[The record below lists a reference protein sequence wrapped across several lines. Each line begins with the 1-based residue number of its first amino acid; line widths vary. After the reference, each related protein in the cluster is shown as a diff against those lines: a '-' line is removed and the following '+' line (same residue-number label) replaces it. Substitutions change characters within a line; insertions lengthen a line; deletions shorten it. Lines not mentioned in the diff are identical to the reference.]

1 MKILV
6 LGAGALGG
14 YYGARLIEAG
24 ANVTF
29 AVRAGRASQ
38 LDRDGLV
45 VTSPL
50 GDFSRPVQT
59 MLAGDDR
66 GPFDVVLLACKAYD
80 LDAAIGTIAPAV
92 GPATT
97 ILPLLNGLA
106 VYDRLDAVFGR
117 PRVMGG
123 VSYIATT
130 LDPSGAIRHLSPFDR
145 LSVGARD
152 AAHADTA
159 RAVHELAS
167 KSAGTRTLSGA
178 IVQELWEKWT
188 TICAGAA
195 ATCLLRATVGEIV
208 RTRDGADIVTR
219 ILAECVAVATR
230 AGYAPRDEALAAAR
244 ATLLAENS
252 TWAAS
257 MMRDIAANARRIESD
272 AIVGDMIAYGERF
285 GVETP
290 LLRIAFCSVDAYAAR
305 QRAAA

>member
-29 AVRAGRASQ
+29 AVRAGRAAQ

-45 VTSPL
+45 VASPL

-59 MLAGDDR
+59 MLAGDDH
-66 GPFDVVLLACKAYD
+66 GLFDLVLLTCKAYD
-80 LDAAIGTIAPAV
+80 LDSAIGTIAPAV
-92 GPATT
+92 GPATA

-130 LDPSGAIRHLSPFDR
+130 LDPSGTVRHLSPFDR
-145 LSVGARD
+145 LSIGARD
-152 AAHADTA
+152 AAQAATA
-159 RAVHELAS
+159 RAVHEFAAR
-167 KSAGTRTLSGA
+167 SAGTRTLSHA
-178 IVQELWEKWT
+178 IEQELWEKWV

-208 RTRDGADIVTR
+208 STRDGADIVER
-219 ILAECVAVATR
+219 ILAECIAVATE
-230 AGYAPRDEALAAAR
+230 AGYAPRAEALAAAR
-244 ATLLAENS
+244 TTLLAENS

-272 AIVGDMIAYGERF
+272 AIIGDMIAAGERS
-285 GVETP
+285 GVATP
-290 LLRIAFCSVDAYAAR
+290 MLRVAYCSVDAYAAR
-305 QRAAA
+305 QRAA